1 MTSAEN
7 YENMFNTER
16 QTWYEKISN
25 DKLKTKTK
33 SGNDKA
39 EFNLFD
45 IYELKITKSWKTF

>member
-16 QTWYEKISN
+16 QTWYEKIFN
-25 DKLKTKTK
+25 GKFKTKTK